1 MPTNIIS
8 THNKIQALYNSNTC
22 SVNVYEN
29 NTKTPSVLSIQK
41 GHLHVART
49 LLRNKT
55 TSLAKNGDFEF
66 VYSNIPLQNSYD
78 SSLHLTQNAK
88 EVARVE
94 IGPSSCIVKT
104 TDSSIIVEG
113 MAAIALQLQKKMAGI
128 PEIQLAHRAN
138 IKGISQ
144 TTFEAYNNKFLAK
157 KKDLHPK
164 DFSSEEIRGLLK
176 LCSSENSVD
185 HTLTKYKTL
194 FHFNSNIMSR
204 LLSNNL
210 HYNLSEGRGLILNA
224 ALAYNTTDTFGIG
237 QYYFINA
244 KTLETAP
251 LVQTITPSAAKAT
264 CNLNLFISGQRVKV
278 PVFTAD
284 DSTFH
289 ALEATYGEADKSKPL
304 LYFFSKNKIPVL
316 FDLPCS
322 RKIYEAVSAHWQGD
336 STTPDPTSL
345 DGTVSSAIKAYRM
358 GKLLHENQERSS
370 TLSFQEFKKNW
381 LVVASAHSNPEVK
394 LQLQQFASSLNID
407 GTHCYPYYCT

>member
-1 MPTNIIS
+1 MPSNIIS
-8 THNKIQALYNSNTC
+8 KHNKIQPLHDSTTC
-22 SVNVYEN
+22 SVNVYKN
-29 NTKTPSVLSIQK
+29 NTKTPTVLSIQK

-66 VYSNIPLQNSYD
+66 VYSNTPFQNSYD

-104 TDSSIIVEG
+104 TDSNIIVEG
-113 MAAIALQLQKKMAGI
+113 LEAVALQLQKKMAEI
-128 PEIQLAHRAN
+128 PEIKLAHRAN

-144 TTFEAYNNKFLAK
+144 TTFEVYHNKILAK
-157 KKDLHPK
+157 KKDLHPQ
-164 DFSSEEIRGLLK
+164 DFSSEEIHGLLK
-176 LCSSENSVD
+176 LCSSKNSVD

-210 HYNLSEGRGLILNA
+210 HYNLSEGRGLVLNA
-224 ALAYNTTDTFGIG
+224 ALAYNTTDSFGIG
-237 QYYFINA
+237 EYYFINA

-251 LVQTITPSAAKAT
+251 LVQTITPSTAKAT
-264 CNLNLFISGQRVKV
+264 CNLNLFISGQKVKV

-284 DSTFH
+284 ESTFH
-289 ALEATYGEADKSKPL
+289 ALEATYGEVDKSKPL
-304 LYFFSKNKIPVL
+304 LYFFSQKNIPVF

-322 RKIYEAVSAHWQGD
+322 RKMYEAVSAHWHGD
-336 STTPDPTSL
+336 LATPHPTSF
-345 DGTVSSAIKAYRM
+345 DGTLPSAIKAYRT
-358 GKLLHENQERSS
+358 GKLLYDNQERSS
-370 TLSFQEFKKNW
+370 KLSFQEFKKNW
-381 LVVASAHSNPEVK
+381 LAVASANSDPQVK
-394 LQLQQFASSLNID
+394 LQLLHFSSSMNID

>member
-8 THNKIQALYNSNTC
+8 THNKIQPLHDSNTC

-29 NTKTPSVLSIQK
+29 DTKTPTVLSIQK

-78 SSLHLTQNAK
+78 SSLHLTNNAK

-94 IGPSSCIVKT
+94 IGSNSCIMKT

-113 MAAIALQLQKKMAGI
+113 MAAVALQLQKKMAEI
-128 PEIQLAHRAN
+128 PEIKLAHRAN
-138 IKGISQ
+138 IKGLSQ
-144 TTFEAYNNKFLAK
+144 TTFEAYNNKILTK
-157 KKDLHPK
+157 NKDLHPQ

-176 LCSSENSVD
+176 LCSSKDSVD
-185 HTLTKYKTL
+185 HTLTKHKTL

-210 HYNLSEGRGLILNA
+210 HYSLSEGRGLVLNA

-251 LVQTITPSAAKAT
+251 LVQTITPPTTKAT

-284 DSTFH
+284 ENTFQS
-289 ALEATYGEADKSKPL
+289 LQATYGEVDKSKPL

-322 RKIYEAVSAHWQGD
+322 RKMYEAVSAHCQGD
-336 STTPDPTSL
+336 SATLDPTSF
-345 DGTVSSAIKAYRM
+345 DGTLSSAIKAYRM
-358 GKLLHENQERSS
+358 GKLLYDNQERSS
-370 TLSFQEFKKNW
+370 TLSFQQFKKNW
-381 LVVASAHSNPEVK
+381 LAVALAHSNPEVK
-394 LQLQQFASSLNID
+394 LQLHHFSSSSNID